1 LPGGEGSAVT
11 ESATKSIRYFAQV
24 GASAIGV
31 RRAAMLMNSRER
43 EGTPPLDRLVGQSR
57 VRLGIAT
64 RTHRT
69 SAAAIRA
76 PALKV
81 RATSA
86 GRD

>member
-1 LPGGEGSAVT
+1 MRRHRIGHEINSLFRASRRFRHRREKSGDVDELARAGGH
-11 ESATKSIRYFAQV
+11 
-24 GASAIGV
+24 
-31 RRAAMLMNSRER
+31 AA
-43 EGTPPLDRLVGQSR
+43 LDRLVGESR